1 MKKTLITPKQFVVV
15 ALHRVKVNYTQV
27 DGYLVRTD
35 RHTWLG
41 VHSLGEAPRKLKGL
55 VRELSSL

>member
-41 VHSLGEAPRKLKGL
+41 VHSLGEAPRKLKG
-55 VRELSSL
+55 VG